1 MDVTRRDLIRWCAAA
16 GGVLAVGVELPLS
29 EAPVARAQ
37 GSRPVDLTAWV
48 LIGPD
53 DRITIRVAQAE
64 MGQGVHTSMA
74 MLVAEELEA
83 DWRSVRVE
91 TAPVASEYEN
101 DLLGAQMTGSSSS
114 VRAGFRPLR
123 QAGAAAREMLRQAGA
138 QSFGVPVEECAARNG
153 RIVHTASGRSLS
165 YGSLAAAAAAFPPPG
180 KIALKEPAAWTIIG
194 KPVPRVD
201 TPAKVDGSAIFG
213 IDVRV
218 PGMLTG
224 AIRQSPALGGRLSSV
239 DEGPALQVRGVRQV
253 VKLERA
259 VIVLADTYWAAA
271 KGLDALQP
279 AWTAPE
285 PPSVAARGGSD
296 AIDAVL
302 REALEVPAPVVDE
315 TGDVNAAL
323 RDAATA
329 AEGAQRVDATFEV
342 PFLAHAAMEPMNATA
357 RVTAQGAEVWT
368 GTQAPGPTRKAVAE
382 LLGVPAANVAVHNAY
397 LGGGFG
403 RRLETDFV
411 LFAVQAARAAGR
423 PVKLIWSREEDI
435 RHDFYRPASKVRLSA
450 VLADDGTI
458 RALLARVASPSIL
471 TRTAPALM
479 TDEVDSTSIE
489 GLVFIPYAIGS
500 TRVEYARREVGVP
513 VGFWRSVGHSQN
525 CFFLESFI
533 DELAHEAGRDP
544 VDFRR
549 PLLATDK
556 RVRNVLETAAA
567 GAGWS
572 GPAAPSGR
580 YRGIAL
586 HRSFGSIA
594 ACVAEI
600 SVDDGRAVKLH
611 RFTCALDCGT
621 AVNPDTIK
629 AQVEGSVAYAL
640 SAAFFG
646 EIELSGG
653 GVVRQS
659 NFDDYAVLR
668 LHQMPQVDVHIIES
682 GAKIGGVGEPATP
695 PVAPAVANA
704 IHAATGRRLRSL
716 PFARSGF
723 TLP

>member
-1 MDVTRRDLIRWCAAA
+1 MDVTRRGLLRWCAAA
-16 GGVLAVGVELPLS
+16 GGVLAVGIELPLP
-29 EAPVARAQ
+29 AARAQ
-37 GSRPVDLTAWV
+37 EAEPVDLTAWV

-74 MLVAEELEA
+74 MLVAEELEV

-91 TAPVASEYEN
+91 TAPVGPEYEN

-138 QSFGVPVEECAARNG
+138 RSFGVPVEECAARNG
-153 RIVHTASGRSLS
+153 RIVHVGSGRGLA
-165 YGSLAAAAAAFPPPG
+165 YGELAAAAAALAPPE

-194 KPVPRVD
+194 KPVPRLD
-201 TPAKVDGSAIFG
+201 TPAKVDGTAIFG

-224 AIRQSPALGGRLSSV
+224 AIRQSPAFGGKLSAV
-239 DEGPALQVRGVRQV
+239 DDAPALQVRGVRRV
-253 VKLERA
+253 VTLERA
-259 VIVLADTYWAAA
+259 VVVLADDYWAAA

-279 AWTAPE
+279 AWTPEE
-285 PPSVAARGGSD
+285 PPSLAGRGSD
-296 AIDAVL
+296 AIDAAL
-302 REALEVPAPVVDE
+302 REALDAPAPVVDE
-315 TGDVNAAL
+315 AGDVDAVFRGAAEAAADGA
-323 RDAATA
+323 RRIDAA
-329 AEGAQRVDATFEV
+329 FEV
-342 PFLAHAAMEPMNATA
+342 PFLAHAAMEPLNATA
-357 RVTAQGAEVWT
+357 RVTAQGAEVWA

-382 LLGVPAANVAVHNAY
+382 LLGIPAANVAVHNAY

-423 PVKLIWSREEDI
+423 PVKLIWSREEDM

-450 VLADDGTI
+450 VLAEDGTP

-479 TDEVDSTSIE
+479 TGEIDSTSIE

-533 DELAHEAGRDP
+533 DELADEAGRDP

-549 PLLATDK
+549 PLLASDK

-572 GPAAPSGR
+572 GPVAASGR
-580 YRGIAL
+580 HRGIAM

-600 SVDDGRAVKLH
+600 SVNADHAVKLH
-611 RFTCALDCGT
+611 RFTCALDCGI
-621 AVNPDTIK
+621 AVNPDTIR
-629 AQVEGSVAYAL
+629 AQVEGSVAFAL

-646 EIELSGG
+646 EIGVSDG

-659 NFDDYAVLR
+659 NFDDYPVLR
-668 LHQMPQVDVHIIES
+668 LHQMPQVDVRIVES
-682 GAKIGGVGEPATP
+682 GARIGGVGEPATP

-704 IHAATGRRLRSL
+704 IHAATGKRLRAL

-723 TLP
+723 TLL